1 MKDQSITPFLW
12 FDGNAGE
19 AIEFYCSVF
28 KSSKNNGLNKLP
40 DGRIMGGSF
49 ELNGQKFMALN
60 GGPMFKFNEAVSFY
74 ISCETQE
81 EVDYYWAK
89 LTADGGAESMCGWLK
104 DKYGLSWQVVPKA
117 LESLLYNSDPAKA
130 NHAVQAL
137 MKMKKIVIKDLE

>member
-1 MKDQSITPFLW
+1 MENQSITPFLW

-28 KSSKNNGLNKLP
+28 KNSKNMALNRLP
-40 DGRIMGGSF
+40 DGKVMGGSF

-81 EVDYYWAK
+81 EVDYYWEK
-89 LTADGGAESMCGWLK
+89 LTADGGRESMCGWLK

-117 LESLLYNSDPAKA
+117 LERLLYNSDPAKA
-130 NHAVQAL
+130 NHAMQAL
-137 MKMKKIVIKDLE
+137 MKMKKIVIKELE

>member
-1 MKDQSITPFLW
+1 MPNQSITPFLW

-28 KSSKNNGLNKLP
+28 KHSKNNGLNKLP
-40 DGRIMGGSF
+40 DGRVMGGSF

-60 GGPMFKFNEAVSFY
+60 GGPMFKFTEAVSFY
-74 ISCETQE
+74 IGCETQE
-81 EVDYYWAK
+81 EVDYYWEK
-89 LTADGGAESMCGWLK
+89 LTADGGQESMCGWLK

-117 LESLLYNSDPAKA
+117 LETFLYSSDPAKA
-130 NHAVQAL
+130 NHAMQAL